1 MTDTTAQSFAPNA
14 DQSAADESWPSK
26 FDPNSVEATLV
37 ADWQASNAGVAVPTD
52 GQPSYV
58 ISMPPPNVTGQL
70 HMGHALNM
78 TIQDLLTRLKRKQ
91 GFDTLWVPGTD
102 HASIAVHFVIERDL
116 AKTGDN
122 RFTVGR
128 DKFLELCHTWRE
140 ESAGLIQTQLRRLGC
155 IPDWSR
161 ERFTMDANLT
171 PAVMRVFAELY
182 KRRLVYRGTR
192 LVNWDPKFRT
202 AISDL
207 EVENQDR
214 DGNLWHIRY
223 PLTNDPS
230 RHLVVATTRPE
241 TLFGDQAVAVN
252 AADTRYQD
260 LIGQTVTL
268 PFSGRAIPIIADDHA
283 DPEMGSGAVKIT
295 PAHDFNDYEVGLR
308 HDLEPMTIM
317 TDDAHLNELVS
328 AEFQGLERF
337 AARKLVVKRLEEQGL
352 LEKVESKVISTPI
365 ADRSGVVVEPRLT
378 QQWYVDVAS
387 MAKQAL
393 GAVTTGETRFVPD
406 RWTKVY
412 NGWLDNIQPWCVSR
426 QLWYGHRIPA
436 WYGPDEHLFV
446 AETEAEALAAARA
459 HYGRDDVTLRQDDD
473 IFDTWFSSGL
483 WPFATLGWP
492 SDTADYARYYPT
504 QVLVTGFDIIFFWVA
519 RMMMQGIAFTD
530 QAPFGTVYIHGL
542 VRDEHGQKMSK
553 TKGNVIDPLQLIED
567 HGADATRLA
576 LMNQCGLGQD
586 IRFSH
591 DAVHAARLFITKFW
605 NAARYAHLN
614 SATVDGDFDPAT
626 VTHPVNR
633 WMVRELSDCATTVFK
648 CLDEYRFSDACT
660 ALQAFIR
667 DRFCDW
673 YIEFTKVV
681 VADGDAALVAETQRA
696 MGWGLGNICQLLNPI
711 TPFVTETIWGLLG
724 HQQPIIRAQYP
735 DYAAITSA
743 LPAERTIGQ
752 VISLISRIRSLRD
765 EFNVP
770 RKAQV
775 PFSLISGA
783 GDDLAAI
790 DTHAAQFAR
799 LANIGALTR
808 ADALPKRALPVAT
821 DGIEAALL
829 LDGVIDFEAERARL
843 QKAIASKGKDVEK
856 LDARL
861 GNEKFITSAKPEA
874 VQKARNDWQAAA
886 DEIDRLQTA
895 LKLLD

>member
-1 MTDTTAQSFAPNA
+1 
-14 DQSAADESWPSK
+14 
-26 FDPNSVEATLV
+26 
-37 ADWQASNAGVAVPTD
+37 
-52 GQPSYV
+52 
-58 ISMPPPNVTGQL
+58 
-70 HMGHALNM
+70 
-78 TIQDLLTRLKRKQ
+78 
-91 GFDTLWVPGTD
+91 
-102 HASIAVHFVIERDL
+102 
-116 AKTGDN
+116 
-122 RFTVGR
+122 
-128 DKFLELCHTWRE
+128 
-140 ESAGLIQTQLRRLGC
+140 LIQTQLRRLGC

-161 ERFTMDANLT
+161 ESFTMDANVTL
-171 PAVMRVFAELY
+171 AVMRVFAELH
-182 KRRLVYRGTR
+182 KRALVYRGTR
-192 LVNWDPKFRT
+192 MVNWDPKFRT

-223 PLTNDPS
+223 SLTNDPS

-252 AADTRYQD
+252 AADSRYQD

-268 PFSGRAIPIIADDHA
+268 PFSGRTIPIIADDHA
-283 DPEMGSGAVKIT
+283 DPTMGSGAVKIT

-308 HDLEPMTIM
+308 HNLQPMTIM
-317 TDDAHLNELVS
+317 TDDAHLNELVPS
-328 AEFQGLERF
+328 AFQGLERF
-337 AARKLVVKRLEEQGL
+337 AARALVVKQLEEQGL
-352 LEKVESKVISTPI
+352 LDKVEPKVISTPI

-378 QQWYVDVAS
+378 QQWYVDVTS

-393 GAVTTGETRFVPD
+393 DAVATGETRFVPS

-412 NGWLDNIQPWCVSR
+412 NDWLDNIQPWCVSR

-436 WYGPDEHLFV
+436 WYGPDEQLFV
-446 AETEAEALAAARA
+446 AETEAEALAAART
-459 HYGRDDVTLRQDDD
+459 HYGRNDVTLRQDDD

-504 QVLVTGFDIIFFWVA
+504 QVLATGFDIIFFWVA

-530 QAPFGTVYIHGL
+530 KAPFDTVYIHGL
-542 VRDEHGQKMSK
+542 VRDEYGQKMSK

-614 SATVDGDFDPAT
+614 SAAVHGDFDPVA
-626 VTHPVNR
+626 VTHAVNR
-633 WMVRELSDCATTVFK
+633 WMVGELSECATVVFQ

-660 ALQAFIR
+660 ALRAFTR

-681 VADGDAALVAETQRA
+681 VANGDAALVAETQRA

-735 DYAAITSA
+735 DYAAIKSA

-770 RKAQV
+770 RKTQV
-775 PFSLISGA
+775 SLALIRGA
-783 GDDLAAI
+783 ADDLAAL

-799 LANIGALTR
+799 LANVGALTR
-808 ADALPKRALPVAT
+808 ADALPKRALPVTA

-829 LDGVIDFEAERARL
+829 LDGVIDFDTERARL
-843 QKAIASKGKDVEK
+843 QKAIATKGNDVNK
-856 LDARL
+856 LNARL
-861 GNEKFITSAKPEA
+861 GNKKFISSAKPEA
-874 VQKARNDWQAAA
+874 VQKARDDRQAAA
-886 DEIDRLQTA
+886 DEIERLQKA
-895 LKLLD
+895 LELLD